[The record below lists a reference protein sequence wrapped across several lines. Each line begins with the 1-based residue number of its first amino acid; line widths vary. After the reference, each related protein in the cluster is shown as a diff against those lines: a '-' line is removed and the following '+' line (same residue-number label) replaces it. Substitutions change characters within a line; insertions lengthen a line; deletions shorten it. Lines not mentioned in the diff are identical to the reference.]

1 MVVDIGGAEGL
12 VAWAVDAVVRRSI
25 ANVLTVDI
33 VWKRIKMHSCFL
45 RRACTKVAHSCTRFP
60 CYLGME
66 IYQCK
71 DPMDNNK
78 DCRVG
83 QLTRTKV
90 TMLFVL

>member
-33 VWKRIKMHSCFL
+33 VWKRIKMHSCSL
-45 RRACTKVAHSCTRFP
+45 RRAW
-60 CYLGME
+60 
-66 IYQCK
+66 
-71 DPMDNNK
+71 
-78 DCRVG
+78 
-83 QLTRTKV
+83 TKV